1 MDGWTGLDGGAPI
14 HRQTQIQ
21 TQTHAY
27 THAIARTHTHT
38 NTQTFS
44 VCIFSCGVVNF
55 IALYANKSSNQI
67 DYKKIIVSFN
77 TVPAGPSI

>member
-38 NTQTFS
+38 HKHTD
-44 VCIFSCGVVNF
+44 IFS
-55 IALYANKSSNQI
+55 LYFQLWSCEFHSIVCEQIIQSN
-67 DYKKIIVSFN
+67 
-77 TVPAGPSI
+77 